1 MKLPMKTG
9 EEGGD
14 ETAEDDSLDLS
25 EHQHIPR
32 AVPPSSV
39 SDRLDDSPR
48 PSVYPFQLD
57 KETVFEW
64 FGLHLNPAKRIE
76 FMCGLLH
83 MCQPLEL
90 RFLGSYLE
98 DLAKKDYH
106 VLRDFEFRAN
116 SPSDLGVLTDVIDP
130 VVRSKLLVCL
140 SLLGSDSRECAGI
153 LFRILSHVDPAL
165 FYKNYDYSLPSFSDP
180 NHHSFHPP
188 CQDGNVYG
196 RSEETCGF
204 STNEP
209 AAGPLEQLAL
219 LFAMASLHPAF
230 HFHQREIVRD
240 QLDKIELAIAE
251 EQRRQSQLRINAQI
265 TELTSQKTDYLPSPA
280 LGLGDCTAAHPP
292 CQSRRSGRWAT
303 QREAVHIEG
312 IVLRGIT
319 HTRIDKEYNFEVKWS
334 DSSSSSVTK
343 THLEL
348 ENFLL
353 KLPKDQS
360 TESFEK
366 SILRLLSQG
375 ERNESREVENN
386 LREKFL
392 SAPPVFR
399 QTRKVCSFFNCD
411 SSYSTKPTCCRCNCQ
426 LGKAY
431 QGDCSDASSQEED
444 LELYAQG
451 HKKKHGAKS
460 PCPGGRGPQG
470 DVWRGGHAAEINGPS
485 ERRKSC
491 TLRSSQEADQHQD
504 SENRSHPVTKAKT
517 RGLPNDRDKLKGK
530 GATFVANGRL
540 VPAQRKDGGS
550 GPDTSSESY
559 SSPSSPQRRG
569 PESLD
574 SEDDNNK
581 DTDSHSDDSSKRP
594 GP

>member
-1 MKLPMKTG
+1 MLKMKLPMKTG
-9 EEGGD
+9 EVGGD
-14 ETAEDDSLDLS
+14 ETAEDDSLEQP
-25 EHQHIPR
+25 EHQHLPG
-32 AVPPSSV
+32 AVPPCSV
-39 SDRLDDSPR
+39 SDRVDESPR
-48 PSVYPFQLD
+48 PYVYPSQLD

-98 DLAKKDYH
+98 DLARKDYH

-153 LFRILSHVDPAL
+153 LFRILNHVDQAL
-165 FYKNYDYSLPSFSDP
+165 FYKNYDYSLPPLRDP
-180 NHHSFHPP
+180 LHPASHPP

-196 RSEETCGF
+196 RSEQTCGF
-204 STNEP
+204 SANET

-219 LFAMASLHPAF
+219 LYTMASLHPAF
-230 HFHQREIVRD
+230 HFHQREIVRG
-240 QLDKIELAIAE
+240 QLDKIEFAIE
-251 EQRRQSQLRINAQI
+251 EERRQSQLRINAQT
-265 TELTSQKTDYLPSPA
+265 TELMGQEADYLPSPA
-280 LGLGDCTAAHPP
+280 ALGECTASHPP
-292 CQSRRSGRWAT
+292 CQSRRSSRWAT

-312 IVLRGIT
+312 IVLRGIS
-319 HTRIDKEYNFEVKWS
+319 RIRKEKEYNFEVKWS

-343 THLEL
+343 THMEL

-353 KLPKDQS
+353 KLPKDQC

-366 SILRLLSQG
+366 SILRLLNQG
-375 ERNESREVENN
+375 DQSESRDVEKN
-386 LREKFL
+386 LRERFL

-411 SSYSTKPTCCRCNCQ
+411 SSYSAKPASCRCNCP

-431 QGDCSDASSQEED
+431 QGDCSDASSQEE
-444 LELYAQG
+444 ESYVQG
-451 HKKKHGAKS
+451 YKKKHGTKS
-460 PCPGGRGPQG
+460 PCQGLSSAKGSQG
-470 DVWRGGHAAEINGPS
+470 DSRRGAHTAEHNGPA

-491 TLRSSQEADQHQD
+491 TLRSSQEAEQHPD
-504 SENRSHPVTKAKT
+504 TEKRSHPATKTKS
-517 RGLPNDRDKLKGK
+517 RGLPTDRDKGKGK
-530 GATFVANGRL
+530 GAAFVANGRL
-540 VPAQRKDGGS
+540 VPALSPQRKDGGS
-550 GPDTSSESY
+550 GPDTFGETSSESY
-559 SSPSSPQRRG
+559 SSPSSPQHRG
-569 PESLD
+569 PESMD
-574 SEDDNNK
+574 
-581 DTDSHSDDSSKRP
+581 
-594 GP
+594 